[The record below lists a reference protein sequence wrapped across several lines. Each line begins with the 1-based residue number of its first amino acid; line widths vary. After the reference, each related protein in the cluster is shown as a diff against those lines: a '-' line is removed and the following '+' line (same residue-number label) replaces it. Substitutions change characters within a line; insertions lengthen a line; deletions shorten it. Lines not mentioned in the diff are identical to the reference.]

1 MNIVHAYVKATN
13 KDYYY
18 VSGAALFADPEVQPL
33 MGMAYKTFR
42 KHKYGLD
49 EPYENEHVIVKKGV
63 LLGPDKE
70 EGQAEMPTLLFV
82 CSARALSN
90 GCKSRVSPN
99 SGNYI
104 AKGKGVHREV
114 KSERSQRQTSDLTDR
129 NFI

>member
-1 MNIVHAYVKATN
+1 MRKRMNIVHAYVKASK

-49 EPYENEHVIVKKGV
+49 EPYENEYVIVKRGV

-70 EGQAEMPTLLFV
+70 EGQAE
-82 CSARALSN
+82 
-90 GCKSRVSPN
+90 
-99 SGNYI
+99 
-104 AKGKGVHREV
+104 
-114 KSERSQRQTSDLTDR
+114 
-129 NFI
+129 